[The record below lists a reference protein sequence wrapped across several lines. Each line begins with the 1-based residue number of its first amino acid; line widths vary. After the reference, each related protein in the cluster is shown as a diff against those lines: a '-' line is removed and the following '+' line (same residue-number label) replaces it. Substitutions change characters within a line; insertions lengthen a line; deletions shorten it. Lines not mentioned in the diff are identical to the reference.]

1 MAPSDECSWLLYLSR
16 AGRCGGDGDGEPH
29 HRDLALFAAAFL
41 AAFVV
46 PALLLLGRYWWTRRG
61 DPLGIAGAIPGPR
74 ELPVVGSMVLM
85 AGLAHRNLAKVAAAA
100 GRLARR
106 RLMAP
111 FLGETRIIV
120 NADPDVARELPA
132 GAALADRLLFHRAIG
147 FAPHVVWRAL
157 RRVASSH
164 LFPPRQVAAS
174 ASEHAVI
181 AGQMVPAMARE
192 AGGGATAVVAR
203 GHLKRASLHNVMWS
217 VFSRGYDDNRLPP
230 ANAVVAA
237 DGSGDYTSI
246 SAAIAAAPRMS
257 ANRYVI
263 HVKEGVYKEFVTI
276 SKDIWNLT
284 LVGDGMDKTVIS
296 GSRCCADG
304 YHTAETAIVSV
315 YGNGFIA
322 RELAIENTAGPRI
335 DSGQAVALMSVSD
348 CSVVYHCALRSFQ
361 DTLFARQKKQF
372 YRECHIAGTVDFV
385 FGAAS
390 AVFQKCTILAR
401 LPLPGQQ
408 NTITAQGRDSST
420 NNSGF
425 VFQRCTVVAD
435 DDLSHA
441 HAAVETYLGR
451 PWKAFSRTIFM
462 QSTISNVI
470 DPKGWL
476 PWEHTVPSDTIYY
489 AEYSNDGPGADVSGR
504 VDWHSFHVIHDAAEA
519 DAFTVARFIKGNDW
533 LPSTGVDY
541 TPGL

>member
-1 MAPSDECSWLLYLSR
+1 MQTPPSSSRRSCSW
-16 AGRCGGDGDGEPH
+16 AE
-29 HRDLALFAAAFL
+29 
-41 AAFVV
+41 
-46 PALLLLGRYWWTRRG
+46 YWWTRRG

-74 ELPVVGSMVLM
+74 GLPVVGNMVLM
-85 AGLAHRNLAKVAAAA
+85 AGLSHRNLAKVAAAV

-111 FLGETRIIV
+111 FLGET
-120 NADPDVARELPA
+120 ADPDVARELPA
-132 GAALADRLLFHRAIG
+132 GAALADRLAKESAYRLLFHRAIG

-157 RRVASSH
+157 RRVASAH

-192 AGGGATAVVAR
+192 AGGGATVVAR
-203 GHLKRASLHNVMWS
+203 RHLKRASLHNVMWS
-217 VFSRGYDDNRLPP
+217 VFSRGYDDNKLPP

-276 SKDIWNLT
+276 SKDIWNIT

-304 YHTAETAIVSV
+304 YNTAETAIVSV
-315 YGNGFIA
+315 DGNGFIA
-322 RELAIENTAGPRI
+322 RDLAIENTAGPRMT
-335 DSGQAVALMSVSD
+335 DGQAVALLSSSD

-361 DTLFARQKKQF
+361 DTLFARQRRHF
-372 YRECHIAGTVDFV
+372 YRECQIAGTVDFM
-385 FGAAS
+385 FGDAS
-390 AVFQKCTILAR
+390 AVFQRCTILAR
-401 LPLPGQQ
+401 LPLSGQQ
-408 NTITAQGRDSST
+408 NTITAQGRDT
-420 NNSGF
+420 ATDNTGF

-441 HAAVETYLGR
+441 QATVETYLGR

-462 QSTISNVI
+462 ESTISNII

-476 PWEHTVPSDTIYY
+476 PWEREAPPDNLYY
-489 AEYSNDGPGADVSGR
+489 AEYNNNGPGADVSGR
-504 VDWHSFHVIHDAAEA
+504 VDWHGFHVIHDATEA
-519 DAFTVARFIKGNDW
+519 DAFTVARFINGNDW
-533 LPSTGVDY
+533 LPSTGVVY